1 MYNTGKRSM
10 KFKWNG
16 NTKLQNEAFV
26 RVPGNRM
33 KIKKKMKQKERSSL
47 NNNSFR
53 VVICVARW

>member
-33 KIKKKMKQKERSSL
+33 KIKKKNETKRKIVLEQ
-47 NNNSFR
+47 
-53 VVICVARW
+53 